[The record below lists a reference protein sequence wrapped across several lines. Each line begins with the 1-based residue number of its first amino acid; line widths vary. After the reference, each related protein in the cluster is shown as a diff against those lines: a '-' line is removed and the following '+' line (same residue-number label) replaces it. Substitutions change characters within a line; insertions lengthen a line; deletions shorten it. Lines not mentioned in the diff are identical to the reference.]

1 MYFCTILDDK
11 EDSKSQSVLEA
22 LETIDDDCDRQG
34 IILVKLDN
42 PQEAAQYGI
51 DEIPSLVY
59 FDEKIPHLFEG
70 SLENENEVLGWLI
83 HQMKHEEIEHV
94 TDEMIDLLILEHKYV
109 AVLFCKISKNLTR
122 SKFTNFFSMI
132 SDDKLDRMSS
142 RILGEL
148 ENIDDDAEAKDIVM
162 VKIDIDHTNLNI
174 LEKFNIPANLPKL
187 ALFEDDQPVQIYE
200 NDLEHEEEALKWLV
214 IR

>member
-59 FDEKIPHLFEG
+59 FDEKIPHLFTKSQYLLY
-70 SLENENEVLGWLI
+70 SLTV
-83 HQMKHEEIEHV
+83 
-94 TDEMIDLLILEHKYV
+94 
-109 AVLFCKISKNLTR
+109 
-122 SKFTNFFSMI
+122 
-132 SDDKLDRMSS
+132 
-142 RILGEL
+142 
-148 ENIDDDAEAKDIVM
+148 
-162 VKIDIDHTNLNI
+162 
-174 LEKFNIPANLPKL
+174 
-187 ALFEDDQPVQIYE
+187 
-200 NDLEHEEEALKWLV
+200 
-214 IR
+214 